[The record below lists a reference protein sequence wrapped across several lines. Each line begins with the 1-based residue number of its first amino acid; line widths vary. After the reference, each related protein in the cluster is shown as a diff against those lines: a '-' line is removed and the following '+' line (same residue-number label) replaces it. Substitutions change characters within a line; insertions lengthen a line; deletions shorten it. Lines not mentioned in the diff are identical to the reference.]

1 MAVEPLAPATKSP
14 LLQVRIYGEKLG
26 DYQLVNSWWNARH
39 GESMHEGL
47 FPPLGVIVESD
58 GEAVAALW
66 CYEAYGIGV
75 CHLENPV
82 TRPGL
87 SFGEARRAMGFAIE
101 ACVLTA
107 KAHGDFTFFK
117 AWPQTD
123 SMIRCLRMFGFEI
136 CTPDG
141 RGLYLIRE

>member
-1 MAVEPLAPATKSP
+1 MAVEPLAPVAKTP
-14 LLQVRIYGEKLG
+14 LLKVRIYGERLG
-26 DYQLVNSWWNARH
+26 DYQLVDSWWFTRH
-39 GESMHEGL
+39 NEHLHEGL
-47 FPPLGVIVESD
+47 LPPLGIVVESD
-58 GEAVAALW
+58 GQAVAALW

-87 SFGEARRAMGFAIE
+87 SFGEARRAMGWAIE
-101 ACVLTA
+101 ACVTCA

-123 SMIRCLRMFGFEI
+123 AMIRVLRMFGFEI